1 MLKFMKRHVAKADKL
16 PVTFLPRHS
25 VKSEIDEASQTFGRA
40 LPILAELMF
49 SCAKFGEASCQ
60 IWRRVKLNIMTVI
73 ATTAVY
79 PRLILCNAMQIVQ
92 RNTVCVVTK

>member
-1 MLKFMKRHVAKADKL
+1 MKRVKL
-16 PVTFLPRHS
+16 
-25 VKSEIDEASQTFGRA
+25 
-40 LPILAELMF
+40 LAELMF

-60 IWRRVKLNIMTVI
+60 IWRRVKLNMKTVI